1 MWGQCNRQPVV
12 PKSAGRSGSCPST
25 AGACVGGI
33 PGVARRYK
41 LDEAK
46 KREIVA
52 ILTVGGKRVTA
63 ADYVG
68 CSISTI
74 ARTAE
79 RDAEFADALR
89 AAKSRHEIVNLQN
102 IQDAGKKSW
111 RASSWLLERSFP
123 TRYGKRAPKTMTP
136 EEFGYLVTQFAK
148 IVADEVSAVEDRARV
163 LSKLDA
169 LAEKLCRNKRPQ
181 PTPAVKKRSS
191 RRKAT

>member
-1 MWGQCNRQPVV
+1 
-12 PKSAGRSGSCPST
+12 
-25 AGACVGGI
+25 
-33 PGVARRYK
+33 VARRYK

-68 CSISTI
+68 CAVSTI

-89 AAKSRHEIVNLQN
+89 QAKSRHEIVNLQN

-148 IVADEVSAVEDRARV
+148 IVADEVSTVEDRARV
-163 LSKLDA
+163 LSKLDK
-169 LAEKLCRNKRPQ
+169 LAEQLCRNQKPHSSSPAKQ
-181 PTPAVKKRSS
+181 PGA
-191 RRKAT
+191 RRKKT

>member
-1 MWGQCNRQPVV
+1 MARQ
-12 PKSAGRSGSCPST
+12 
-25 AGACVGGI
+25 
-33 PGVARRYK
+33 YK

-68 CSISTI
+68 CAVSTI

-79 RDAEFADALR
+79 RDADFADALR
-89 AAKSRHEIVNLQN
+89 QAKSRHEIVNLQN

-123 TRYGKRAPKTMTP
+123 TRYGKRAPKTMTR

-163 LSKLDA
+163 LSKLDE
-169 LAEKLCRNKRPQ
+169 LAEKLCRNKRPRSNQSVSKRRSQRKQ
-181 PTPAVKKRSS
+181 P
-191 RRKAT
+191 